1 MPGEALEASL
11 PFFQV
16 AEAAEASGLRAE
28 RISPEEEAAAEV
40 LAARLAFP
48 AAPVSPER
56 WVSEVE
62 PDPSAVR
69 PGPDLYC
76 GPADCS
82 REVRAERAP
91 HSVSGLVRRWGCV
104 AQVE

>member
-1 MPGEALEASL
+1 MDASL

-28 RISPEEEAAAEV
+28 RISPAAAAAAAAAAEV
-40 LAARLAFP
+40 LAAQLAFP

-69 PGPDLYC
+69 PGPDLYR
-76 GPADCS
+76 GPVDCS

-91 HSVSGLVRRWGCV
+91 HSVSGLVRRWGCA